1 MNSDGEAAATSSEVL
16 WTEILCRIPF
26 RKISGT
32 DKSVRIDS
40 KNEVEKE
47 DALQL
52 EQCIQNQEVILSHS
66 SIIQPQEH
74 CRGIVEEFEYL
85 ERNIKVTISSNS
97 GFPIWEDTDIWMSIL
112 TPTTSNELNTS
123 ADDPIPSPQ
132 PDEPLPPKLD
142 EMNQKEVFEAI
153 NGWRLVDKKRL
164 RMRKKEGERWRN
176 VYLTELVMTCI
187 EAEKKELLEFVEERT
202 QLRFGDVI
210 DEAGNVLVDVIS
222 KDLEQKT
229 ITFRVET
236 FLSRDVDIP
245 LTAERT
251 YYLRICDLE
260 EDDLE
265 SLASEDGILP
275 GYQLVENLDELCEKI
290 GELTI
295 TDVSAYL
302 WMIENQPNC
311 YIRLFVTS
319 TRRMSKF
326 KQLCGHH
333 VIIQS
338 TANGRA
344 SVLAV
349 VSRVFNDGMVL
360 TLEGVPKEDKCE
372 FFLSEKEGFTIRIEH
387 EYEERLQKKN
397 LEKLRFEVANSTTD
411 IRNQR
416 IWLETVKTVTRHYA
430 SFSVKN
436 NAFQQIP
443 KGTNIL
449 IAKSYDINNPIEHKS
464 DFRICKVVDHA
475 ICDSQTIVLELI
487 STTNLVEG
495 SPRFS
500 ITNAFYF
507 VDFDVSENVINDS
520 IYCAL
525 NGRNHNDPN
534 SFAQRHPIRK
544 EQKFYVF
551 PMDEKYQAKNKKKKG
566 NFQKE
571 KTFQPPK
578 TLTLKESKQPGM
590 SSKSQKNYQNLELK
604 NSSPHPE
611 DPHHNPSW
619 NPSTPLPE
627 NARRLGFVRVSD
639 KRYHD
644 NQNKIEIEIEKGFN
658 QNGEKTGKSTRWH
671 LGKQLAITGNV
682 HEKLILI
689 KGVVLDTEGDI
700 VTVEVSRKETNMDF
714 LNRQSTKKTKGKNQ
728 KQHNNKNQFLPC
740 FEVR

>member
-1 MNSDGEAAATSSEVL
+1 MSSVDGGEEAATSSEIL

-26 RKISGT
+26 RKLDGT
-32 DKSVRIDS
+32 DKWVRIDS
-40 KNEVEKE
+40 KNEVEEE

-97 GFPIWEDTDIWMSIL
+97 GFPIWEDTDIWMSLMNSIY
-112 TPTTSNELNTS
+112 NGELNTS

-132 PDEPLPPKLD
+132 PDEPRSPKPH
-142 EMNQKEVFEAI
+142 EMNQKELFEAI

-176 VYLTELVMTCI
+176 IYLTELVMTCI
-187 EAEKKELLEFVEERT
+187 EPEKEELLEFVEERT

-229 ITFRVET
+229 ITIRVET
-236 FLSRDVDIP
+236 FLTRDVNIP
-245 LTAERT
+245 LTPERT
-251 YYLRICDLE
+251 YYLRICELE
-260 EDDLE
+260 DDDLE

-295 TDVSAYL
+295 TDVSAIV
-302 WMIENQPNC
+302 WFIENQANC

-326 KQLCGHH
+326 KQLSGHH

-338 TANGRA
+338 TANGRS

-360 TLEGVPKEDKCE
+360 TLEGVPKEDKKE
-372 FFLSEKEGFTIRIEH
+372 FFFSEKEGFTIRIEH

-416 IWLETVKTVTRHYA
+416 IWQETVKTVTRHYA

-436 NAFQQIP
+436 NAFLQIP

-449 IAKSYDINNPIEHKS
+449 IAKNYDIKNPIEHKS
-464 DFRICKVVDHA
+464 DFRICKVVGHP
-475 ICDSQTIVLELI
+475 ICDSQTIVVELI
-487 STTNLVEG
+487 STTSLMEG
-495 SPRFS
+495 PHRFS
-500 ITNAFYF
+500 ITNAYYF
-507 VDFDVSENVINDS
+507 VDFDVSENVTNDS

-525 NGRNHNDPN
+525 NGRNHNDTK
-534 SFAQRHPIRK
+534 SFAERHPISK

-551 PMDEKYQAKNKKKKG
+551 PMDEKYHGKNRKKKG
-566 NFQKE
+566 TFQKE
-571 KTFQPPK
+571 KTIQPPK
-578 TLTLKESKQPGM
+578 ILLIKEPKTGNT
-590 SSKSQKNYQNLELK
+590 SKSQNQNLELK
-604 NSSPHPE
+604 KSSPHPE
-611 DPHHNPSW
+611 DPHHNHPW
-619 NPSTPLPE
+619 NPPASLPV
-627 NARRLGFVRVSD
+627 NAKQLGFVRVVD
-639 KRYHD
+639 KSYQE
-644 NQNKIEIEIEKGFN
+644 NQNKISVEIEKGFN
-658 QNGEKTGKSTRWH
+658 RNGEKMGKPTRWH
-671 LGKQLAITGNV
+671 LGKQVAITGNAQ
-682 HEKLILI
+682 EKLILI
-689 KGVVLDTEGDI
+689 KGEVLDTRGISGYCDNGSEQESDRYGLSQSAI
-700 VTVEVSRKETNMDF
+700 YQENQRQEPET
-714 LNRQSTKKTKGKNQ
+714 TA
-728 KQHNNKNQFLPC
+728 
-740 FEVR
+740 